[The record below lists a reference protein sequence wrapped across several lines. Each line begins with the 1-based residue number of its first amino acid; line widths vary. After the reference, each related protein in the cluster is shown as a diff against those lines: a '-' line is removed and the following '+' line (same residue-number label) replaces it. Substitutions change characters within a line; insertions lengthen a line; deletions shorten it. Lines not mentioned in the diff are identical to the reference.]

1 MGADSGECIW
11 VFATVHSCREHV
23 GPQFTAWGA
32 SHCLWGAGG
41 GRGSVPACRPPG
53 RRPRTVGLRP
63 RTAEAGVGRHLG
75 GPRRRVPPG
84 AREGPFCSPPDV
96 RVVLHTQLDREQHE
110 QVLARSDSLS
120 QRQSYWLLQAQ
131 GPRPGRSGAVQRHGA
146 GASRTLRAARGQ
158 ELCAVRGTCRGVCGL
173 GAWEGARW
181 AVQQAGAVSPQREGF
196 KQWNASVRTQSS
208 LSGRCVPDK
217 GRDGLREYRRDS

>member
-120 QRQSYWLLQAQ
+120 QRLVLAVT
-131 GPRPGRSGAVQRHGA
+131 GPRPSPWSVRSGTATRCRCFA
-146 GASRTLRAARGQ
+146 DAASRSRTRAMRCTRYLPRCMRPGRVGGSAMGRPAGGCGVAAAGGLQ
-158 ELCAVRGTCRGVCGL
+158 ATERVGTDTVQPKRKVC
-173 GAWEGARW
+173 
-181 AVQQAGAVSPQREGF
+181 S
-196 KQWNASVRTQSS
+196 
-208 LSGRCVPDK
+208 
-217 GRDGLREYRRDS
+217 